1 MSPDTLPP
9 ITLIL
14 IPAWARR
21 PHQRSGWRYGPSGPV
36 GVVLST
42 GLMLLPFGHT

>member
-1 MSPDTLPP
+1 MSPDALPP

-21 PHQRSGWRYGPSGPV
+21 PHSSGWRYGPL

-42 GLMLLPFGHT
+42 VLMLLPFGHT

>member
-1 MSPDTLPP
+1 MSPDTLPL

-21 PHQRSGWRYGPSGPV
+21 PHSSGWRNGPSGPV
-36 GVVLST
+36 GSFWASSSCSCRSAT
-42 GLMLLPFGHT
+42 P

>member
-1 MSPDTLPP
+1 MSPDTLPL

-21 PHQRSGWRYGPSGPV
+21 PHSSGWRYRPSGAL

-42 GLMLLPFGHT
+42 VLMLLPFGHT

>member
-1 MSPDTLPP
+1 MSLGTLLL

-21 PHQRSGWRYGPSGPV
+21 PHSSGWGYGLSGAV
-36 GVVLST
+36 GVVFGIVILR
-42 GLMLLPFGHT
+42 LGHT

>member
-1 MSPDTLPP
+1 MSPDTLPL

-21 PHQRSGWRYGPSGPV
+21 PHSSGWRNGPSGPV
-36 GVVLST
+36 GS
-42 GLMLLPFGHT
+42 F

>member
-1 MSPDTLPP
+1 MSPDTLVP

-21 PHQRSGWRYGPSGPV
+21 PHSSGWGYGLSGAV
-36 GVVLST
+36 GVVFGIVILR
-42 GLMLLPFGHT
+42 MGHT